1 MPTMTQFRD
10 QNPLLRVHSN
20 PPAAVQLQ
28 PLPLVPSTSSAIVP
42 KAPLPNVPSAT
53 RCTQVPDIYLTVE
66 PPPISTY
73 DDNPIFDAR
82 GAAAYL
88 ALSTECLKKWR
99 QRDQGPE
106 YIQFGPA
113 GPIRYEWDTLKAFRA
128 AHRVKVGSSR

>member
-1 MPTMTQFRD
+1 
-10 QNPLLRVHSN
+10 
-20 PPAAVQLQ
+20 
-28 PLPLVPSTSSAIVP
+28 
-42 KAPLPNVPSAT
+42 
-53 RCTQVPDIYLTVE
+53 LTVE

-106 YIQFGPA
+106 YIQFGPV